1 MTEDKRCQDYQ
12 SEVIVRRLLLHW
24 CMLGQVDEVGADG
37 LWVCLHVDGLGK
49 NRNTTHILTTS
60 LQRKKT
66 VSYNLTMRLN
76 TVHTNNLDQFPTD
89 LLQSGGGH
97 APDAVEQ
104 GQLGEVLQEP
114 LVPWQEL
121 SISGVLLHGLVPLLS
136 ILQTPLSQHQ
146 RQTLNNSRTTKVD
159 EYISSANQ

>member
-1 MTEDKRCQDYQ
+1 MVCGSVSMWMAWERTETQHTFLPHPFSNNKKLG
-12 SEVIVRRLLLHW
+12 VI
-24 CMLGQVDEVGADG
+24 
-37 LWVCLHVDGLGK
+37 
-49 NRNTTHILTTS
+49 
-60 LQRKKT
+60 
-66 VSYNLTMRLN
+66 YNLTMRPN
-76 TVHTNNLDQFPTD
+76 TAHIGTNDLDQIPTD